1 MSYVEKT
8 RTWDDDWNEVIRTIF
23 FQDTQQ
29 KSLMM
34 VPEGTPIVGFI
45 TNYFVSSAAPD
56 EFLKTENVRIN
67 QYDTQG
73 YETGNKNV
81 IRKYKE
87 FDIYV
92 KNAVLYKATND
103 RIKARTELIAE
114 RIRYLLLRKY
124 SVCGLH
130 FDYRDSYGLWT
141 KTIGYTRLHL
151 VFCYRIS
158 V

>member
-1 MSYVEKT
+1 
-8 RTWDDDWNEVIRTIF
+8 
-23 FQDTQQ
+23 
-29 KSLMM
+29 MM
-34 VPEGTPIVGFI
+34 VPEDANIISFI
-45 TNYFVSSAAPD
+45 NNYLISSAAPD
-56 EFLKTENVRIN
+56 ELLTTENVRVN
-67 QYDTQG
+67 HYDTQG
-73 YETGNKNV
+73 YDTGNKNV

-92 KNAVLYKATND
+92 KNAVLYNATND

-124 SVCGLH
+124 SVCGMH

>member
-1 MSYVEKT
+1 
-8 RTWDDDWNEVIRTIF
+8 
-23 FQDTQQ
+23 
-29 KSLMM
+29 M
-34 VPEGTPIVGFI
+34 VPEDANIISFI
-45 TNYFVSSAAPD
+45 NNYLISSAAPD
-56 EFLKTENVRIN
+56 ELLTTEKVRVN
-67 QYDTQG
+67 HYDTQG
-73 YETGNKNV
+73 YDTGNKNV

-92 KNAVLYKATND
+92 KNAVLYSATND

>member
-1 MSYVEKT
+1 
-8 RTWDDDWNEVIRTIF
+8 
-23 FQDTQQ
+23 
-29 KSLMM
+29 MM
-34 VPEGTPIVGFI
+34 VPEDANIISFI
-45 TNYFVSSAAPD
+45 NNYLISSAAPD
-56 EFLKTENVRIN
+56 ELLTTEKVRVN
-67 QYDTQG
+67 HYDTQG
-73 YETGNKNV
+73 YDTGNKNV

-92 KNAVLYKATND
+92 KNAVLYSATND

-124 SVCGLH
+124 SVCGMH